1 MWMPHSHETILF
13 VLSSFSALCDSQS
26 GNQLTVLLRLRFS
39 HAELLETGGLYADM
53 WHQQQ
58 TSADDDAHVAH
69 DVAAKPDVTD
79 MSDTAEASAKS

>member
-1 MWMPHSHETILF
+1 M
-13 VLSSFSALCDSQS
+13 
-26 GNQLTVLLRLRFS
+26 RFS

-69 DVAAKPDVTD
+69 DVSAKPDVTD
-79 MSDTAEASAKS
+79 MSAAPEASAKS